1 MVELKVEKLLSA
13 ELGKSSPLPD
23 IKNVDYIHAGYEV
36 KPDLNEE
43 ERKYLGQG
51 LINTILPYTIQ
62 NDYNREQKKRDV
74 QVVVLENEKLKAVFL
89 PEYGARLWQLYDKKN
104 KKDLLFTNP
113 VIQPCNFAIRN
124 AWIAGG
130 VEFNIGVKG
139 HSNLT
144 CEPMFCNIIDDN
156 SVEFFEYERV
166 RGLSY
171 KITAILPEN
180 SETLYLKT
188 TVENEN
194 DDERYMYW
202 WSNIAFPETKDTR
215 VIVPADDSIHCLY
228 QENHYVLEKSKV
240 PIDADGIDV
249 SYSLNLP
256 FSSDYFYKIPDNE
269 YKWEAA
275 VDKNG
280 IGLLQYSDS
289 PLKGRKLFLWGKG
302 TGGEHWNDFLS
313 EKGMRYIEI
322 QAGLLYTQ
330 LEHLPMPAHSK
341 WEWTEGYTSLD
352 GKDAKLYGEWEEAQK
367 AVLAQFN
374 EKVKEG
380 TALYF
385 DKLDRLN
392 ISKAKTSVF
401 NGKGWGAVENALRAK
416 LGKTPICKEIEFPK
430 IVNEETE
437 DWYELIE
444 KGYLPYQSVDKAPK
458 SYVVGDDWEKM
469 LRKSL
474 ESEKGKHWYSYN
486 QLGVVLYAKGDLVG
500 AKESWNKSI
509 ECENNLWAERNLG
522 MLAIN
527 EEKDFE
533 QGLKHLEKAY
543 NLGGKDLLCFLRE
556 YSGKLVF
563 LGQDKKWIEIYDGLP
578 KELQKDSRL
587 QVYVAF
593 GCLHVGNLERAKN
606 ILTPNFVLSDVKEGE
621 LSLSKL
627 WFDLYAAILVRDEGI
642 SVEQANNLVRE
653 RYPLPYDL
661 DFRMH

>member
-1 MVELKVEKLLSA
+1 MVELKIENWLSA

-36 KPDLNEE
+36 KPDLNAD

-62 NDYNREQKKRDV
+62 NDYNREQKMRPV
-74 QVVVLENEKLKAVFL
+74 QVIVMENEYLKAVFL

-130 VEFNIGVKG
+130 VEFNIGIKG

-144 CEPMFCNIIDDN
+144 CEPMFCDIKGEDT
-156 SVEFFEYERV
+156 VEFYEYERV
-166 RGLSY
+166 RGISY
-171 KITAILPEN
+171 KITAILPKG

-188 TVENEN
+188 TIENEN
-194 DDERYMYW
+194 DEERFMYW
-202 WSNIAFPETKDTR
+202 WSNIAFPETEDTR

-228 QENHYVLEKSKV
+228 QENHYVLEKSKI
-240 PIDADGIDV
+240 PFDNGIDV
-249 SYSLNLP
+249 TYSLNLP

-280 IGLLQYSDS
+280 IGLLQYSTS
-289 PLKGRKLFLWGKG
+289 LLKGRKLFLWGKG
-302 TGGEHWNDFLS
+302 VGGYHWNDFLA

-341 WEWTEGYTSLD
+341 WEWIEGYTSLD
-352 GKDAKLYGEWEEAQK
+352 GKAEKLYGDWEEAQK
-367 AVLAQFN
+367 EVLRQYQ
-374 EKVKEG
+374 EKVASG
-380 TALYF
+380 TALHF
-385 DKLDRLN
+385 DKLD
-392 ISKAKTSVF
+392 SVAPSTSGERVF
-401 NGKGWGAVENALRAK
+401 DGKGWGAVENALRAK
-416 LGKTPICKEIEFPK
+416 LGKAPICKEIAFPK
-430 IVNEETE
+430 VVNEETG
-437 DWYELIE
+437 DWYFLIE
-444 KGYLPYQSVDKAPK
+444 KGYLPYQKPDVAPK
-458 SYVVGDDWEKM
+458 SYVVGEDWENLLKQ
-469 LRKSL
+469 SL
-474 ESEKGKHWYSYN
+474 ETQEGKHWYAYDE
-486 QLGVVLYAKGDLVG
+486 LGVALYAKGDLVG
-500 AKESWNKSI
+500 AKAAWEKSVES
-509 ECENNLWAERNLG
+509 EANLWAERNLG

-527 EEKDFE
+527 EEKDAE
-533 QGLKHLEKAY
+533 SGLKHLQAAY
-543 NLGGKDLLCFLRE
+543 DLGGKNWLCFLRE
-556 YSGKLVF
+556 YAGKLVA
-563 LGQDKKWIEIYDGLP
+563 LGEDKKWIEIYESLS
-578 KELQKDSRL
+578 KELQADGRL
-587 QVYVAF
+587 QVFLAF
-593 GCLHVGNLERAKN
+593 ACLHVGELERAKG
-606 ILTPNFVLSDVKEGE
+606 ILTPTFVLNDVKEGE

-627 WFDLYAAILVRDEGI
+627 WFDLYAAFLVRDEGY
-642 SVEQANNLVRE
+642 SAEEANKLVRE

>member
-1 MVELKVEKLLSA
+1 MVYYKEQLMMSA
-13 ELGKSSPLPD
+13 NLGEASPLPD
-23 IKNVDYIHAGYEV
+23 IKNVEYIHAGYEV

-43 ERKYLGQG
+43 ERRFLGQG

-62 NDYNREQKKRDV
+62 NEYDREQKERPVKT
-74 QVVVLENEKLKAVFL
+74 VVLENEFLKAVFL

-144 CEPMFCNIIDDN
+144 CEPMFCDVRGEDT
-156 SVEFFEYERV
+156 VEFYEYERV

-171 KITAILPEN
+171 KITAMLPN
-180 SETLYLKT
+180 GSETLYLKT

-194 DDERYMYW
+194 DEERYMYW
-202 WSNIAFPETKDTR
+202 WSNIAFPETENTR

-228 QENHYVLEKSKV
+228 QENHYVLEKSKI
-240 PIDADGIDV
+240 PFDNGIDV
-249 SYSLNLP
+249 TYSLNLP

-302 TGGEHWNDFLS
+302 AGGKHWNEFLA
-313 EKGMRYIEI
+313 EKGLRYIEI

-330 LEHLPMPAHSK
+330 LEHIPMPAHTK

-352 GKDAKLYGEWEEAQK
+352 GTDEKLYGDWIEAQK
-367 AVLAQFN
+367 VVLSQFN
-374 EKVKEG
+374 EKVNNG

-385 DKLDRLN
+385 DKLKDLKVDN
-392 ISKAKTSVF
+392 TSKRVF
-401 NGKGWGAVENALRAK
+401 NGKGWGAVENALKEK
-416 LGKTPICKEIEFPK
+416 LGKGQIGKEIQFSK
-430 IVNEETE
+430 IINKETE
-437 DWYELIE
+437 DWYCLIE
-444 KGYLPYQSVDKAPK
+444 KGYLPKQKVEDAPK
-458 SYVVGDDWEKM
+458 SYVVGDDWEK
-469 LRKSL
+469 LIKASIL
-474 ESEKGKHWYSYN
+474 TEQGKHWNAYN
-486 QLGVVLYAKGDLVG
+486 HLGVVLYAKGDIEG
-500 AKESWNKSI
+500 AKQAWRKSI
-509 ECENNLWAERNLG
+509 ELEKNLWAERNLG

-527 EEKDFE
+527 EEKNIE
-533 QGLKHLEKAY
+533 EGLLHLHNAY
-543 NLGGKDLLCFLRE
+543 QLGGKNLLCYLRE
-556 YSGKLVF
+556 YAGKIVA
-563 LGQDKKWIEIYDGLP
+563 LGQDEKWIEIYEQLP
-578 KELQKDSRL
+578 KKLQNDSRL
-587 QVYVAF
+587 QVYLAF
-593 GCLHVGNLERAKN
+593 AMLHTGNLERAKE
-606 ILTPNFVLSDVKEGE
+606 ILSPSFVLNDVKEGE

-627 WFDLYAAILVRDEGI
+627 WFDLYSAILVRDEGY
-642 SVEQANNLVRE
+642 SLEEANDIVGK

>member
-1 MVELKVEKLLSA
+1 MVEVRKEKWLSA

-36 KPDLNEE
+36 KPDLNSD

-62 NDYNREQKKRDV
+62 NDYNREQKEREV
-74 QVVVLENEKLKAVFL
+74 QTVVLENENLKAVFL

-144 CEPMFCNIIDDN
+144 CEPMFCDIKGED
-156 SVEFFEYERV
+156 SVEFYEYERV

-171 KITAILPEN
+171 KITAILPKG

-194 DDERYMYW
+194 DEERYMYW
-202 WSNIAFPETKDTR
+202 WSNIAFPETENTR
-215 VIVPADDSIHCLY
+215 VIVPADDAIHCLY
-228 QENHYVLEKSKV
+228 QENHYVLEKSKIPYDNGV
-240 PIDADGIDV
+240 DV
-249 SYSLNLP
+249 TYSLNLP

-302 TGGEHWNDFLS
+302 TGGAHWNDFLA

-330 LEHLPMPAHSK
+330 LEHLPMPAHTK

-352 GKDAKLYGEWEEAQK
+352 GKDENLYGEWNNAQQ
-367 AVLAQFN
+367 AVLNQFQ
-374 EKVKEG
+374 EKVDNG
-380 TALYF
+380 GALYF
-385 DKLDRLN
+385 DKLDTLAIPSENKR
-392 ISKAKTSVF
+392 VF
-401 NGKGWGAVENALRAK
+401 NGKGWGAVENAMRAK
-416 LGKTPICKEIEFPK
+416 LGKRPIFKEISFPK

-437 DWYELIE
+437 DWYYLIE
-444 KGYLPYQSVDKAPK
+444 NGYLPFQNPDVAPK
-458 SYVVGDDWEKM
+458 SYVVGEDWEK
-469 LRKSL
+469 LLNQSL
-474 ESEKGKHWYSYN
+474 TNVNGQHWYTYN
-486 QLGVVLYAKGDLVG
+486 QLGVVLYAKGDIG
-500 AKESWNKSI
+500 DAKAVWKKSVR
-509 ECENNLWAERNLG
+509 CEENLWALRNLG

-527 EEKDFE
+527 EEKNTNE
-533 QGLKHLEKAY
+533 GLEYLQRAY
-543 NLGGKDLLCFLRE
+543 DLGGKNWLCFLRE

-563 LGQDKKWIEIYDGLP
+563 LGEDNKWIEIYGSLSS
-578 KELQKDSRL
+578 ELKNDSRL
-587 QVYVAF
+587 QVYLAF
-593 GCLHVGNLERAKN
+593 AYLHVGELEKAKN
-606 ILTPNFVLSDVKEGE
+606 ILTPDFILSDVKEGE

-627 WFDLYAAILVRDEGI
+627 WFDLYSAILVRDENI
-642 SVEQANNLVRE
+642 TLEQANSIVKE

>member
-1 MVELKVEKLLSA
+1 MVELRTENWLSA

-36 KPDLNEE
+36 KPDLTEE
-43 ERKYLGQG
+43 ERRYIGQG

-62 NDYNREQKKRDV
+62 NDYNREQKKRPV
-74 QVVVLENEKLKAVFL
+74 QIVVLENEYLKAVFL

-144 CEPMFCNIIDDN
+144 CEPMFCNIKGDDT
-156 SVEFFEYERV
+156 VEFYEYERV

-171 KITAILPEN
+171 KITAVLPKG

-194 DDERYMYW
+194 DEERYMYW
-202 WSNIAFPETKDTR
+202 WSNIAFPETENTR
-215 VIVPADDSIHCLY
+215 VIVPAEDSIHCLY
-228 QENHYVLEKSKV
+228 QENHYVLEKSKI
-240 PIDADGIDV
+240 PFDGKLDV
-249 SYSLNLP
+249 TYPLNLP

-280 IGLLQYSDS
+280 VGLLQYSNA

-302 TGGEHWNDFLS
+302 TGGKHWNDFLAK
-313 EKGMRYIEI
+313 KGLRYIEI

-341 WEWTEGYTSLD
+341 WEWVEGYTSLD
-352 GKDAKLYGEWEEAQK
+352 GTDEKLYGDWEQAQK
-367 AVLAQFN
+367 AVFSQY
-374 EKVKEG
+374 EKKVDNG
-380 TALYF
+380 TALHF
-385 DKLDRLN
+385 DKLDS
-392 ISKAKTSVF
+392 IKASNDGLRVF
-401 NGKGWGAVENALRAK
+401 DGKGWGAVENALREK
-416 LGKTPICKEIEFPK
+416 VGKAPICKEIQFPK
-430 IVNEETE
+430 IVNDETE
-437 DWYELIE
+437 DWYFLIE
-444 KGYLPYQSVDKAPK
+444 KGYLPYQDPQTAPK
-458 SYVVGDDWEKM
+458 SYVVGEDWEK
-469 LRKSL
+469 LLKQSL
-474 ESEKGKHWYSYN
+474 STEKGKHWYSYN
-486 QLGVVLYAKGDLVG
+486 QLGVALYAQGDIEG
-500 AKESWNKSI
+500 AKAAWQKSI
-509 ECENNLWAERNLG
+509 DCEANLWAERNLG

-527 EEKDFE
+527 EEKNTREGLRHLQRAYDF
-533 QGLKHLEKAY
+533 
-543 NLGGKDLLCFLRE
+543 GGKQWLCFLRE
-556 YSGKLVF
+556 YAGKLVAH
-563 LGQDKKWIEIYDGLP
+563 GQDDKWIEIYRSLT
-578 KELQKDSRL
+578 KEFQKDSRL
-587 QVYVAF
+587 QVYLAF
-593 GCLHVGNLERAKN
+593 ALFHVGELESAKK
-606 ILTPNFVLSDVKEGE
+606 ILTPDFVLSDVKEGE

-627 WFDLYAAILVRDEGI
+627 WMDLHIAIIAKDDRISLEEASKLV
-642 SVEQANNLVRE
+642 NE
-653 RYPLPYDL
+653 RYPLPYEL